1 MGRPRLDISDEERK
15 LRIAN
20 QKKESR
26 ERKRAADIEKFRME
40 SREQRWLYR
49 QTHPL
54 DVEKDIARKRAKEDP
69 AFEEKERERYE
80 KFRKEIRKN
89 VVMKC
94 FR

>member
-26 ERKRAADIEKFRME
+26 EKKKEADIETFRME

-49 QTHPL
+49 QLNPL
-54 DVEKDIARKRAKEDP
+54 DVEKDIERKRTTRNAE
-69 AFEEKERERYE
+69 FEEKEKERYE
-80 KFRKEIRKN
+80 KFQKEIRKR
-89 VVMKC
+89 VLKKC
-94 FR
+94 FK